1 MKAEDKLQILIFLLM
16 LVNSLFVILG
26 LSLFGC
32 SIWIIFDK
40 NNFITVL
47 STEDEIEVVAG
58 GLFVIGLVIVGV
70 SMLGCVGV
78 YLENR
83 CFIAVYMGM
92 LFAIILG
99 QVFITLLLLVKR
111 NKIEAFLTESF
122 DAIITGYG
130 VNDTQT
136 TWDLLDSVQQSAQ
149 CCGRRNASDWE
160 MNFLIQTLNR
170 MDVYPCSCFNGSCPV
185 VSELSSEMYPFG
197 MGSEIYSTGCGVKLR
212 DWSETNIFVI
222 VGMDLGLVAIQIL
235 QFVLGFHIYQNIGLK
250 MKNRYP
256 KNLLSTVKETPAP
269 EPDLQQSN
277 LEYQQPANH
286 DYDQQLHSSD
296 YDQEYAGASY
306 QYQDQHYQHHPDPE
320 DTSHLFDQ
328 QHHSAYAQEDSRE
341 AYDQYQHH
349 HHHEPEPTSYDYDY
363 KPDYNP
369 DQNHTGQNY
378 GQTGQNYDQ
387 TGQNYSQTGQNYGQ
401 TGQNYN
407 QYQDSYYQHNTDQPY
422 PQTGHHNQGFV
433 HDSGNH
439 FDD

>member
-1 MKAEDKLQILIFLLM
+1 M

-58 GLFVIGLVIVGV
+58 GLFVIGLVVVGV

-83 CFIAVYMGM
+83 CFIAVVSMVVKG
-92 LFAIILG
+92 ILIY
-99 QVFITLLLLVKR
+99 FNNFNILNENT
-111 NKIEAFLTESF
+111 F

-235 QFVLGFHIYQNIGLK
+235 QFVLGFHIYRNIGLK

-328 QHHSAYAQEDSRE
+328 QHHS
-341 AYDQYQHH
+341 
-349 HHHEPEPTSYDYDY
+349 PEPTSYDYDY

-387 TGQNYSQTGQNYGQ
+387 TDQNYGQ
-401 TGQNYN
+401 TGQNYG
-407 QYQDSYYQHNTDQPY
+407 QTDQPY

-439 FDD
+439 FDDY